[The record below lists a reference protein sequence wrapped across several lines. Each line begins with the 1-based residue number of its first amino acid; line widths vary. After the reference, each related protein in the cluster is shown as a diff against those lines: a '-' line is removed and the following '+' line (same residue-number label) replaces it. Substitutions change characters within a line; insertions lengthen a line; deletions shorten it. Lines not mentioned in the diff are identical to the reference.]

1 MIAEFIGMKNGE
13 IVTRGKEICTKVAYN
28 LSEDGI
34 LIEGSYKSFEELTK
48 TYDRIKLIVDEEEWL
63 NKSLIKIDFSSYEI
77 GKEYEFSDDNKT
89 WHKKELLEI
98 DSDPNTEF
106 PFKTGIRG
114 SGMYA
119 WWRFA
124 REFI

>member
-1 MIAEFIGMKNGE
+1 MIAEFIGIKNGE
-13 IVTRGKEICTKVAYN
+13 IVRRFKEECTQVEYD
-28 LSEDGI
+28 EDAI
-34 LIEGSYKSFEELTK
+34 LIGDRCYDSMRELSSM
-48 TYDRIKLIVDEEEWL
+48 YDRVKLIVNDEEWL
-63 NKSLIKIDFSSYEI
+63 NKSLIQIDFSSFEI

-98 DSDPNTEF
+98 DSDPNTKF

-124 REFI
+124 R